1 MIWLLSKLSAWMNRP
16 YDFGPELE
24 ELRKRKRKES
34 ARKKR
39 VDNMT
44 ALRR

>member
-24 ELRKRKRKES
+24 ELRKRQAEREREKSE
-34 ARKKR
+34 
-39 VDNMT
+39 
-44 ALRR
+44 